1 MALYNQLGVQ
11 SNAAYDEIKKAYR
24 KLAIQ
29 LHPDKNI
36 NDPNASQKFQS
47 LGEAY
52 QVLSNPQLRAA
63 YDRTLN

>member
-11 SNAAYDEIKKAYR
+11 SNATYDEIKKAYR